1 MENEQI
7 YDEESFISDES
18 SVESVL
24 SSIESGH
31 SLEDKLDRVEALL
44 NEEISLRENEQLTT
58 ESGSVSPVPDT
69 SSGVNAPNYDQYIY
83 DLLTDST
90 IKVEVV
96 QTEDISNKPL
106 ANYSVMESLLLLALV
121 FFVGYMFSNWVDKY
135 IFKFRRR

>member
-1 MENEQI
+1 MNEQI
-7 YDEESFISDES
+7 YDEENIVDSES

-24 SSIESGH
+24 SSDQSDN

-44 NEEISLRENEQLTT
+44 NEEISYRENEQLTT
-58 ESGSVSPVPDT
+58 ESGSEYNVPVT
-69 SSGVNAPNYDQYIY
+69 SSGVDTPDYAQYIY
-83 DLLTDST
+83 DLLTDSN

-106 ANYSVMESLLLLALV
+106 ANYSVMESLLLLVLV

>member
-1 MENEQI
+1 MNEQI
-7 YDEESFISDES
+7 YDEENVISDES
-18 SVESVL
+18 PVESVL
-24 SSIESGH
+24 SSTESGN

-44 NEEISLRENEQLTT
+44 NEEISIRENEELSE
-58 ESGSVSPVPDT
+58 ESGIESVVLD
-69 SSGVNAPNYDQYIY
+69 SSSRDVVPNYDQYIY

-106 ANYSVMESLLLLALV
+106 ANYSVVESLLLLAIV

-135 IFKFRRR
+135 IFKFKRR

>member
-18 SVESVL
+18 PVESVL
-24 SSIESGH
+24 SSTESGN

-44 NEEISLRENEQLTT
+44 NEEISFRETEQFQT
-58 ESGSVSPVPDT
+58 ESGGISDVPVT
-69 SSGVNAPNYDQYIY
+69 SSGNDSPNYSQYIY
-83 DLLTDST
+83 DLLTDSN

-106 ANYSVMESLLLLALV
+106 ANYSVMESLLLLVIV

>member
-90 IKVEVV
+90 IKVEEVDQPTYKATLVKLPLVV
-96 QTEDISNKPL
+96 LPTKLTGFVFGITTALTPCTVPL
-106 ANYSVMESLLLLALV
+106 A
-121 FFVGYMFSNWVDKY
+121 
-135 IFKFRRR
+135 I